1 MAQLLRDQQL
11 QRFKELWGNPERVKK
26 MTLDEYCDYADKS
39 SFVYMTEWG
48 TALLGSINGSYAI
61 KAGIYKK
68 QNPGNY
74 KQLGRQYAQD
84 ENYLWYQS
92 LGDTPQEAFEEVKAR
107 ILKIIYA
114 IQNDKPLEIEDV
126 YTLWQSYKYKIAF
139 LYQCIFEK
147 PVRILPVY
155 SWPALSNFLDNNDD
169 SKSMLDLYSMAI
181 KLFGIKNQN
190 DAFTKVAYAIYKNK
204 PEFLKGGEE
213 SSDANIVH
221 QEATLNPSSDKDLYS
236 LPVVQDTPN
245 AQSFNMLKNMNSE
258 ELSLFL
264 KNMDYETKYK
274 IFENLSKSDQGKI
287 IDAFDNEAIEKIK
300 IPMQIAGILSFF
312 AGLIFIILAIQGYG
326 TLNTTRTRD
335 LIWFILLWIPVSGI
349 LYNCS
354 SILKISCS
362 TIKRIYKDNKSE

>member
-190 DAFTKVAYAIYKNK
+190 DAFTKVAYVIYKNK

-258 ELSLFL
+258 ELA
-264 KNMDYETKYK
+264 K
-274 IFENLSKSDQGKI
+274 IFHELDADTKFNIFSKLPPEDLTNM
-287 IDAFDNEAIEKIK
+287 IDVIDNATIKKIK
-300 IPMQIAGILSFF
+300 WPMRIAGILSFIACLAF
-312 AGLIFIILAIQGYG
+312 MILAICGVG
-326 TLNTTRTRD
+326 TLGTTRTRD
-335 LIWFILLWIPVSGI
+335 LIWIILSWIPLSAI
-349 LYNCS
+349 MYNAS
-354 SILKISCS
+354 EILKISCS
-362 TIKRIYKDNKSE
+362 TIKRIYKHNEI